1 MAFTVVNSNMGMPR
15 LQRGVDIPLGALSAL
30 NQCVTFAIPILS
42 ANSLKRLVIVLDGSL
57 AGTSLTFLL
66 ECSLD
71 GSNWFVV
78 PPLASDITVSG
89 TADTAAKAAIR
100 FDTSG
105 LGGNVFRFGLSSGTG
120 ISGSSNVWAAI
131 D

>member
-1 MAFTVVNSNMGMPR
+1 MAFTVVNTRDMPR
-15 LQRGVDIPLGALSAL
+15 INRGMSIPLGALSAL

-57 AGTSLTFLL
+57 AGTSLTFQL
-66 ECSLD
+66 EATLD
-71 GSNWFVV
+71 GSSWFVV
-78 PPLASDITVSG
+78 PALSSDLTVAG
-89 TADTAAKAAIR
+89 TPDTAAKAAFR

-105 LGGNVFRFGLSSGTG
+105 LGGNVFRFGVNGGTG
-120 ISGSSNVWAAI
+120 ITGSSNVWAAV